1 MNCPKCLIQLNSET
15 TFCPFCGKKIK
26 KEEYEIATK
35 MRRLINFLLDLI
47 FVYIFASLIGV
58 LMYFLPEETAD
69 YLLNTNDTAFGILI
83 FVVYY
88 TIFESLFSKTPA
100 KFITGTKVVTY
111 EKEDVTFL
119 QCLARSF
126 ARVLPFNQISIF
138 LSKENQCWH
147 DRFANTV
154 VVKDRV

>member
-1 MNCPKCLIQLNSET
+1 
-15 TFCPFCGKKIK
+15 
-26 KEEYEIATK
+26 
-35 MRRLINFLLDLI
+35 
-47 FVYIFASLIGV
+47 
-58 LMYFLPEETAD
+58 
-69 YLLNTNDTAFGILI
+69 LNTNDTAFGILI

-147 DRFANTV
+147 DRFTNTI